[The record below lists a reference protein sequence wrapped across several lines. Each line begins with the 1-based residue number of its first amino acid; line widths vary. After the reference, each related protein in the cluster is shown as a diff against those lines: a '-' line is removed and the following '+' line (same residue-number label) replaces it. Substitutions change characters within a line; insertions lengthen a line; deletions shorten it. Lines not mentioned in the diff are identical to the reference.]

1 MSRRLN
7 KRKRHRREEYM
18 LSERDKVSEGAL
30 SERTLLNLSKFVNKG
45 IITGIEHVI
54 ATGKESDVFVASAG
68 SLDALTDRKFVA
80 VKIFRI
86 EASTFFS
93 MQDYILGDPR
103 FSSAGKTK
111 SETVEIWCRKEYGN
125 LVAAHDAGANVP
137 EPYMHY
143 KNILAMEF
151 LGDDEGR
158 SWPRLKDVKLSAE
171 EASSMEKEISEQV
184 KLLRSA
190 GLVHADLSE
199 YNILVREGKPYLIDM
214 AQAVSIKHPNAELFA
229 ERDRENMKKYF
240 SRKTG
245 WA

>member
-18 LSERDKVSEGAL
+18 LSERDNVSEGAL
-30 SERTLLNLSKFVNKG
+30 SERSLLNLSKFINKEV
-45 IITGIEHVI
+45 ITGIEHVI
-54 ATGKESDVFVASAG
+54 ATGKESDVFVAIAG
-68 SLDALTDRKFVA
+68 GSDMLTDRKFVA

-86 EASTFFS
+86 EASTFFA

-103 FSSAGKTK
+103 FTSAGKTK

-125 LVAAHDAGANVP
+125 LVAARDAGANVP
-137 EPYMHY
+137 KPYMHY

-158 SWPRLKDVKLSAE
+158 SWPRLKDVKLSE
-171 EASSMEKEISEQV
+171 DEAAAMEKEVSRQV
-184 KLLRSA
+184 GLLRAA

-199 YNILVREGKPYLIDM
+199 YNILVGEGKPYIIDM
-214 AQAVSIKHPNAELFA
+214 AQAVSVKHPKAEIFA
-229 ERDRENMKKYF
+229 ERDRDNMRKYF
-240 SRKTG
+240 SRLVK
-245 WA
+245 